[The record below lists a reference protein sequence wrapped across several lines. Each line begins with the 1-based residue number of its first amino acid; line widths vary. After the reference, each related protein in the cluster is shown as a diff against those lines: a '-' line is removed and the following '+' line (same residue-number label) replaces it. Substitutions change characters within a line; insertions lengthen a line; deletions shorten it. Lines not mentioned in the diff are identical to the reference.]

1 MRLKMGENKKILVIR
16 AKNHISKQKL
26 NEFHKLWQK
35 QLSEGLV
42 VIPNDFE
49 IVALDPNSLKPCEI
63 GWVQTKK
70 DLFWSKLLRRFK
82 HE

>member
-1 MRLKMGENKKILVIR
+1 MGENKKILVIR
-16 AKNHISKQKL
+16 AKNYTSKQKL

-70 DLFWSKLLRRFK
+70 DSFWSKLLRRFK

>member
-1 MRLKMGENKKILVIR
+1 MEENKKILVIR

-26 NEFHKLWQK
+26 KDFQKLWQK
-35 QLSEGLV
+35 ELSEGLV

-63 GWVQTKK
+63 GWVQIEK
-70 DLFWSKLLRRFK
+70 DSFCSKLLRWFK